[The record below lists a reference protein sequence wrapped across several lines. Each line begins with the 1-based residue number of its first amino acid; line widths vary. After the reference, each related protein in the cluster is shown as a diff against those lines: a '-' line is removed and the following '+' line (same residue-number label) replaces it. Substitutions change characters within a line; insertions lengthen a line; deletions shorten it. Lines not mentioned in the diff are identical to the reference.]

1 MPLITLTWL
10 FLLIA
15 TIVLLVSATIID
27 LIAVRSRDFLLF
39 ESRAVLSQRL
49 QLAALV
55 LILANFLIGIPI
67 VGLALLVIAVA
78 WTLWWVPASHRVL
91 AVGAQSVF
99 RVPPSSVAAV
109 MFDVSQQ
116 PRWIE
121 SLVAA
126 ALETPGLLRT
136 GSVIRQTVLIN
147 GHELIARTRVT
158 ELDPGR
164 RLVTTL
170 VVHHAQPAD
179 VIDLQPHENG
189 TMVSYSGGHRLSL
202 AGAVLGAWRL
212 PWLRSRFEARRAANL
227 ERLRP
232 LVEDMPRGRLADQKN
247 SPRDVPAG

>member
-55 LILANFLIGIPI
+55 LILANFLIGIPMI
-67 VGLALLVIAVA
+67 GLALLVIAVA
-78 WTLWWVPASHRVL
+78 WTLWWVPASHRLL

-170 VVHHAQPAD
+170 VVRHAQPAD

-189 TMVSYSGGHRLSL
+189 TLVAYSGGHRLSV
-202 AGAVLGAWRL
+202 AGAVLGGWRL
-212 PWLRSRFEARRAANL
+212 PWLRRRFEARRAANL

>member
-15 TIVLLVSATIID
+15 TIVLLVCATIID

-55 LILANFLIGIPI
+55 SILASFLIGIPI
-67 VGLALLVIAVA
+67 VGLALLAIAVA

-91 AVGAQSVF
+91 AVGAQAVF

-109 MFDVSQQ
+109 MFDVSEQ

-136 GSVIRQTVLIN
+136 GSMIRQTVLID
-147 GHELIARTRVT
+147 GHELVARTRVA

-170 VVHHAQPAD
+170 VVRHAQPAD
-179 VIDLQPHENG
+179 VIDLQPHESG
-189 TMVSYSGGHRLSL
+189 TMVRYSGGHRLSL
-202 AGAVLGAWRL
+202 AGAVLGGWRL
-212 PWLRSRFEARRAANL
+212 PWLRRRINARRSRNL

-232 LVEDMPRGRLADQKN
+232 LVEGLPHGRLATEKN

>member
-78 WTLWWVPASHRVL
+78 WTLWWVPASHRLL

-99 RVPPSSVAAV
+99 RAPPSSVAAV

-116 PRWIE
+116 PRWI
-121 SLVAA
+121 
-126 ALETPGLLRT
+126 
-136 GSVIRQTVLIN
+136 
-147 GHELIARTRVT
+147 
-158 ELDPGR
+158 D
-164 RLVTTL
+164 
-170 VVHHAQPAD
+170 
-179 VIDLQPHENG
+179 
-189 TMVSYSGGHRLSL
+189 RLS
-202 AGAVLGAWRL
+202 
-212 PWLRSRFEARRAANL
+212 
-227 ERLRP
+227 RP
-232 LVEDMPRGRLADQKN
+232 LSRRPDCFGREA
-247 SPRDVPAG
+247 

>member
-1 MPLITLTWL
+1 MPLITFTWL
-10 FLLIA
+10 LLLIA
-15 TIVLLVSATIID
+15 TIVLLVCATIID

-49 QLAALV
+49 QVAALV

-67 VGLALLVIAVA
+67 VGLVLLAIAVA
-78 WTLWWVPASHRVL
+78 WTLWWLPASHRVL
-91 AVGAQSVF
+91 EVGVQAVF

-121 SLVAA
+121 SLIAA
-126 ALETPGLLRT
+126 VLETPGLLRT
-136 GSVIRQTVLIN
+136 GSVIRQTVLMS
-147 GHELIARTRVT
+147 GHELVARTRVT
-158 ELDPGR
+158 DLDPGR

-170 VVHHAQPAD
+170 VVQHAQPAD

-189 TMVSYSGGHRLSL
+189 TLVSYRGGHRLSIT
-202 AGAVLGAWRL
+202 GAVLGGWRL
-212 PWLRSRFEARRAANL
+212 PWLRRRFNARRAANL

-232 LVEDMPRGRLADQKN
+232 LVEDLPHGRLADEKN
-247 SPRDVPAG
+247 SPRDMPAG